1 MIYACYAMYLIDG
14 NTLTSLSIKNNTLK
28 LYLNSAG
35 AKSFHK
41 SLCVHQRG
49 YTSNTLL
56 CYSPLVNAVVKE
68 HNRWMKVPH
77 RREPVTKNM
86 IHFWLDKYHNKT
98 NPMVLEA
105 ALLDW
110 MILGAKTGF
119 RKSEW
124 CQDVSD
130 IRKNKFNRNIDN
142 TIIAFIRDDWEFT
155 CVTKNYKNLP
165 TGDINYNVL
174 KITWRYQKNNQNG
187 EIIPFVRDNREPP
200 SEPLAVFAD
209 NAGNK
214 TFIHNLH
221 VRSYL
226 REAATNVYKIKD
238 ESKLKLFTCHSIRVG
253 ACVALH
259 VGGASQ
265 MDIKS
270 RLRWRSDS
278 IQMYL
283 HHVVQ
288 LGNQHNK
295 TYNTSNPDDLDEL

>member
-86 IHFWLDKYHNKT
+86 IRFWLDKYFDKI
-98 NPMVLEA
+98 NPMSLEA

-110 MILGAKTGF
+110 MILGAKRGF

-124 CQDVSD
+124 FQDVSD
-130 IRKNKFNRNIDN
+130 IKKNKFNRNIDN
-142 TIIAFIRDDWEFT
+142 TIKAFVRDDWEFT
-155 CVTKNYKNLP
+155 SLTKNYKEVP
-165 TGDINYNVL
+165 IGDNKHNVL

-187 EIIPFVRDNREPP
+187 ETIPFVRDKKEPRFCPVAAAQRRVSRAKALKVGP

-209 NAGNK
+209 NFGNTK
-214 TFIHNLH
+214 FIHNLH

-226 REAATNVYKIKD
+226 REAAINVYKIKIIHMSLHTSRCMCSTICRRGQSNGHKVSPKV
-238 ESKLKLFTCHSIRVG
+238 EKRFIPNVSSTRCTIR
-253 ACVALH
+253 
-259 VGGASQ
+259 Q
-265 MDIKS
+265 P
-270 RLRWRSDS
+270 
-278 IQMYL
+278 
-283 HHVVQ
+283 
-288 LGNQHNK
+288 
-295 TYNTSNPDDLDEL
+295 T